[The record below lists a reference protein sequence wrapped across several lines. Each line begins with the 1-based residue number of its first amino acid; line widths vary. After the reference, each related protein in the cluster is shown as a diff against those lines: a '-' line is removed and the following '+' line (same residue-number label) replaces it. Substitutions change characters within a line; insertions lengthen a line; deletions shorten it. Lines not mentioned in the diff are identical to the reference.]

1 MLNNRV
7 SFWVVQDSRN
17 DKSPHLR
24 VEHKYDLQT
33 LQYWKEACK
42 VKKRGGAVTFLF
54 AKPLNGEVIQ
64 GKYFLCPVNMP
75 HTCIESGVTI
85 SFLVSRLPF
94 PLKSLGIVISRL
106 YPG

>member
-1 MLNNRV
+1 MVKGGYAHAEEGTYSLLLNNRV

-42 VKKRGGAVTFLF
+42 VKKRGG
-54 AKPLNGEVIQ
+54 Q
-64 GKYFLCPVNMP
+64 
-75 HTCIESGVTI
+75 
-85 SFLVSRLPF
+85 
-94 PLKSLGIVISRL
+94 
-106 YPG
+106 